1 MAKKSWRRDPHTGL
15 PIGRDPTT
23 EIPLDRL
30 PEEYLTDAGDFDRS
44 AFPGPSCDLFNLW
57 AILGAIATV
66 ARFPNVYDFKRR
78 VLAPCSSYFHLHQIV
93 DDDGKVLGYVTRTN
107 SAQEGARI
115 YRAAKRAR
123 QLAGKRVTDVSG
135 GSGTNLAGSSQVI
148 DRDARADRGAGKRG
162 RSRDTPGVASIRAP
176 L

>member
-1 MAKKSWRRDPHTGL
+1 MAKKSWHRDPHTGL

-23 EIPLDRL
+23 GIPLDRF

-44 AFPGPSCDLFNLW
+44 AFPGPGCDLFN
-57 AILGAIATV
+57 LGAIATV

-93 DDDGKVLGYVTRTN
+93 DDDGNVLGYVTRTN
-107 SAQEGARI
+107 SAQEGARV

-135 GSGTNLAGSSQVI
+135 GSGTNLAGSSQTEEQES
-148 DRDARADRGAGKRG
+148 GAAQG
-162 RSRDTPGVASIRAP
+162 TPQVWHLSGP
-176 L
+176 DD